1 MKVLIFIV
9 LLMNAMIRFNFGLME
24 FGIKMAV
31 IGTMVRMIYMVSLHF
46 ALFGEHVLDLKL
58 KKRKVN
64 VIIISSTL
72 VDGIYR
78 AI

>member
-1 MKVLIFIV
+1 
-9 LLMNAMIRFNFGLME
+9 MIR

-31 IGTMVRMIYMVSLHF
+31 IGSIMRMIYMISLHF
-46 ALFGEHVLDLKL
+46 ALFGEHVLDLKV

-78 AI
+78 AIRIVAIIFCCCGKWDLI